1 MHIIILDDNYICFV
15 SPAVSISE
23 VPLQGSMQIIYQ
35 DKTRQAPHQIQCYY
49 HATSGSANLHRSTKF
64 GVVIITEIMRNEKVP
79 IH

>member
-1 MHIIILDDNYICFV
+1 MNKMHIIISLDDNYICFV

-35 DKTRQAPHQIQCYY
+35 DKCYY
-49 HATSGSANLHRSTKF
+49 HAKSGSANLHRSTKL